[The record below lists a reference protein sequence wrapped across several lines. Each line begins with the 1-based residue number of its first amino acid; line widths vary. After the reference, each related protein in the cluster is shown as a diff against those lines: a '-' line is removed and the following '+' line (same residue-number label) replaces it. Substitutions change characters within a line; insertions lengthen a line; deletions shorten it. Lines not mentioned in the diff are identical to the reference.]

1 MITVSVDAYRAQLR
15 LSNLPAKVRAALQ
28 VKRTALMLQL
38 EAKAKG
44 NAPVGPSNPTHTGGQ
59 LRRSI
64 FSEATDTATTVE
76 GKVATGADTPY
87 ARIQELGG
95 KTKAH
100 EIVARNGKA
109 LAFQMGGKTVFFRRV
124 NHPGSNIEGQFYMK
138 RAFDDM
144 RQEIV
149 AGLTAAARG
158 AAKE

>member
-1 MITVSVDAYRAQLR
+1 MITVTVDSYRAQLR
-15 LSNLPAKVRAALQ
+15 LSNLPGKVRAALQ
-28 VKRTALMLQL
+28 VKRTALMLEL
-38 EAKAKG
+38 EGKAKH

-87 ARIQELGG
+87 AKYVEFGTAAHDIVP
-95 KTKAH
+95 TKA
-100 EIVARNGKA
+100 KA
-109 LAFQMGGKTVFFRRV
+109 LAFVMGGKQVFAKIV
-124 NHPGSNIEGQFYMK
+124 HHPGTQGQLYMK

-149 AGLTAAARG
+149 DGLTQAARG

>member
-15 LSNLPAKVRAALQ
+15 LTNLPAKVRAALQ
-28 VKRTALMLQL
+28 VKRTELMLQL

-44 NAPVGPSNPTHTGGQ
+44 NAPVGPSGPTHTGGQ

-87 ARIQELGG
+87 ARFVELGTAAHDIVP
-95 KTKAH
+95 TKA
-100 EIVARNGKA
+100 KA
-109 LAFQMGGKTVFFRRV
+109 LAFVVGGKQVFAKIV
-124 NHPGSNIEGQFYMK
+124 HHPGTQAQLYMK
-138 RAFDDM
+138 RAFDEM
-144 RQEIV
+144 RPEII
-149 AGLTAAARG
+149 AGLTQAARG